1 MMPAR
6 RSILVDSGALLA
18 MADPRDRYAAAAR
31 RFLEVMTDAF
41 YVVPDTVFS
50 EAMTLVK
57 ARLGAAAAVSVGSR
71 LQESTLFQLRYLE
84 PGDHRAAWQ
93 IFARYMDKDWSYV
106 DCSIL
111 AFAQRQGIEEVFA
124 FDHHFDQ
131 MIALGLSRVPRLD
144 V

>member
-71 LQESTLFQLRYLE
+71 
-84 PGDHRAAWQ
+84 
-93 IFARYMDKDWSYV
+93 YV

>member
-1 MMPAR
+1 MIPVR

-31 RFLEVMTDAF
+31 RFLEETTDAF

-50 EAMTLVK
+50 EAMTLIK
-57 ARLGAAAAVSVGSR
+57 ARLGVASAVSVGSR
-71 LQESTLFQLRYLE
+71 LQESMLFQLRYLE
-84 PGDHRAAWQ
+84 PADHRATWQ
-93 IFARYMDKDWSYV
+93 VFARYIDKDWSYV

-111 AFAQRQGIEEVFA
+111 ALAQRQGIGEVFA

-131 MIALGLSRVPRLD
+131 MIALGLSRVPEMD

>member
-1 MMPAR
+1 MTPAR

-18 MADPRDRYAAAAR
+18 MADPRDRYAGAAR
-31 RFLEVMTDAF
+31 RFLEETTDAF

-57 ARLGAAAAVSVGSR
+57 ARLGTAAAVNVGSR
-71 LQESTLFQLRYLE
+71 LQESTLFQLHYLDSA
-84 PGDHRAAWQ
+84 DHRATWQ
-93 IFARYMDKDWSYV
+93 IFTRYIDKDWSYV

-111 AFAQRQGIEEVFA
+111 ALAQRQGGSEVFA

-131 MIALGLSRVPRLD
+131 MSGLGLSRVPRID